1 MSDPWLRKACEDHLP
16 LARRAARRSPCCPV
30 TAAIH
35 HYFVTKSYMAR
46 EGAVDHGHGPVYDNA
61 GACEQEQARETADA
75 CASWGTKQEVRVRP
89 ASAEGDRA
97 RRASA
102 EAANG

>member
-1 MSDPWLRKACEDHLP
+1 
-16 LARRAARRSPCCPV
+16 
-30 TAAIH
+30 
-35 HYFVTKSYMAR
+35 MAR

-89 ASAEGDRA
+89 ASAEGRP
-97 RRASA
+97 RSLSECGGGERL
-102 EAANG
+102 EWW